1 VSPSASTAAS
11 APPDEGVRS
20 RRAAALPPDE
30 RRAAIVAATVP
41 LLAEHG
47 EAVTTRQIAEAAGIA
62 EGTIF
67 RVFPDKPAVIRAAL
81 EMVFDPAPVDLALR
95 SIDESLP
102 MEEQLGLAVV
112 VLRDRVMRIW
122 RLFALAKD
130 TGVVDDPPTQAPDLH
145 ALTAVFERFE
155 DQLEPDAYTA
165 ARRFRSLVIAMTN
178 PVFEP
183 EGPLPPAVI
192 VSFLLDGIRRR
203 EGESC

>member
-1 VSPSASTAAS
+1 VSPSASTASSVPTDDGA
-11 APPDEGVRS
+11 RT

-67 RVFPDKPAVIRAAL
+67 RVFPDKSAVIRAAL

-95 SIDESLP
+95 SIDQSLP
-102 MEEQLGLAVV
+102 MEEQLGEAVV

-122 RLFALAKD
+122 RLYALAKD
-130 TGVVDDPPTQAPDLH
+130 AGVVDDPPTRAPDLH
-145 ALTAVFERFE
+145 ALTAVFQRF
-155 DQLEPDAYTA
+155 DDRLAIDPYTA
-165 ARRFRSLVIAMTN
+165 ARRLRSVVIAMTN

-192 VSFLLDGIRRR
+192 VSFLLDGIRHR
-203 EGESC
+203 EDPSC